1 MVTMR
6 RSLSIVLLILMG
18 RAGPAAA
25 EWKPADGPLM
35 TRWAGQVTPDNVW
48 PEYPRPQMVRQQ
60 WTSLN
65 GLWDYAITAMDATQP
80 DTWEGQILVPF
91 CAESALSGV
100 MKPVT
105 PEQALWYHRT
115 FQTPELDGGKRL
127 LLHFGAVDWRAIVW
141 LNGAKMGEH
150 TGGYDPFTFDITD
163 HLRKDGNELV
173 VRVWDPTNAGFQPRG
188 KQVLEP
194 GGIWYTAVTGIWQ
207 TVWLEPVPAS
217 YIRSLKITPDV
228 DRSCVTISVEASNPV
243 ESAALEVEAPA
254 GGRVVPTN
262 DPTRVVVKVDDPKL
276 WSPDTPHLY
285 DLTLTL
291 GQDRV
296 DSYFALRKIEVR
308 KDEAGI
314 NRLFL
319 NGKPLFQ
326 YGPLDQGWWP
336 DGLYTP
342 PCDAAL
348 KHDVETTKKMGMN
361 MCRKHVKIEHPRFY
375 YWADKLG
382 LLIWQDMPS
391 GDKYIRGQMPDITRS
406 EESAEN
412 FERELKAMIDTYHNH
427 PSIVMWVAYNEGWG
441 QWDTPRI
448 CELIRQQDPTRLVNN
463 ASGWTDRGVGDVLD
477 IHRYPGPGIAP
488 LEDNRAV
495 VLGEFG
501 GLGLQVDGHLW
512 KKDKNWG
519 YRSFKSA
526 EELTDAYVDLL
537 HRLHPLIGSGLA
549 AAVYTQTSDVEI
561 EVNGLMTYDRAM
573 VKMDMDRARE
583 AVDRLHQPP
592 PVIKPLVPTSQVE
605 PQTWRYTT
613 DQPADDWFKPGFDD
627 SAWKAA
633 PGGFGRNGT
642 PGAVIA
648 TQWHGPDIWVRRLF
662 ALDTIPEDVQ
672 LLIHHDEDA
681 EVYLNGVLAANLPGY
696 ARDYLTA
703 RIRPEAR
710 KTLRTGEN
718 VIAIHC
724 RQTTGGQFIDAG
736 LVSVEQP

>member
-1 MVTMR
+1 
-6 RSLSIVLLILMG
+6 MG
-18 RAGPAAA
+18 WAASAPA
-25 EWKPADGPLM
+25 EWQPADGPLM
-35 TRWAGQVTPDNVW
+35 TRWAEQVTPDNVW
-48 PEYPRPQMVRQQ
+48 PEYPRPQMVREQ
-60 WTSLN
+60 WTNLN
-65 GLWDYAITAMDATQP
+65 GLWDYAITAKDAGQP
-80 DTWEGQILVPF
+80 DGWEGRILVPF

-115 FQTPELDGGKRL
+115 FQTPNLDSGKRL
-127 LLHFGAVDWRAIVW
+127 LLHFGAVDWHATVW
-141 LNGAKMGEH
+141 VNGAKVGEH
-150 TGGYDPFTFDITD
+150 QGGYDPFGFDITD
-163 HLRKDGNELV
+163 HLRNDGNDLV
-173 VRVWDPTNAGFQPRG
+173 VRVWDPTNAGYQPRG
-188 KQVLEP
+188 KQVLAP

-207 TVWLEPVPAS
+207 TVWLEPVPSS
-217 YIRSLKITPDV
+217 YITSLKITPDV
-228 DRSCVTISVEASNPV
+228 DRNRVTISVEASDPG
-243 ESAALEVEAPA
+243 ESAALKVEAPA
-254 GGRVVPTN
+254 GTRVVATE
-262 DPTRVVVKVDDPKL
+262 DPTRVIVEVDDPKL
-276 WSPDTPHLY
+276 WSPDSPHLY
-285 DLTLTL
+285 GLTVTL

-296 DSYFALRKIEVR
+296 DSYFALRKIELR
-308 KDEAGI
+308 KDDAGI

-319 NGKPLFQ
+319 NNEPLFQ

-348 KHDVETTKKMGMN
+348 KHDVETTKKLGMN
-361 MCRKHVKIEHPRFY
+361 MCRKHVKIEHARFY

-391 GDKYIRGQMPDITRS
+391 GDKYIGGQMPDITRS

-412 FERELKAMIDTYHNH
+412 FERELKAMIDTYNNH

-448 CELIRQQDPTRLVNN
+448 CKLIKQQDPTRLVNN

-477 IHRYPGPGIAP
+477 IHRYPGPGMAP

-537 HRLHPLIGSGLA
+537 HRLHPLIGRGLS

-573 VKMDMDRARE
+573 VKMDIDRARE
-583 AVDRLHQPP
+583 AAERLYQPP
-592 PVIKPLVPTSQVE
+592 PVVKSLVPTSQVT

-613 DQPADDWFKPGFDD
+613 DQPADEWFKPAFDD
-627 SAWKAA
+627 SGWKVA
-633 PGGFGRNGT
+633 PGGFGRSGT
-642 PGAVIA
+642 PGAVIGTA
-648 TQWHGPDIWVRRLF
+648 WHDPAIWLRRSFTLDAIPD
-662 ALDTIPEDVQ
+662 EVQ

-681 EVYLNGVLAANLPGY
+681 EVYLNGVPAAKLS
-696 ARDYLTA
+696 DYTTDYVTA
-703 RIRPEAR
+703 AIRPEAS
-710 KTLRTGEN
+710 KALRAGEN
-718 VIAIHC
+718 VIAVHC
-724 RQTTGGQFIDAG
+724 RQTIGGQFIDAG
-736 LVSVEQP
+736 LVRVEQR